1 MDSMV
6 ANLMDDYVR
15 GSNYDDS
22 FGNVLDLMN
31 FESQDQM
38 FSPYSLQSI
47 EQYFMESQNDVEN
60 IPRNILKVS
69 LNEKMLRA
77 LHLFKELSGGGIL
90 AQLWVPMKNGDQYVL
105 STCEQPFLLDQTLSG
120 YREVSRMFTFATEVG
135 PGCFPGLPG
144 RVFISKVPEWTS
156 NVMYYSKAEYL
167 RVQHAIDHEVRGS
180 IALPVFEE
188 DDSIDGDKSCCAV
201 LEIVTT
207 KEKLDF
213 DLEIDNISR
222 ALQAV
227 DLSSIATPRIYP
239 QVLIKSLSKN
249 QNAALAEITDV
260 LRAICHAHRLPL
272 ALTWIPCSYT
282 EEYSGN
288 QTIRTNSIKKII
300 LNPNEKPVLCVEES
314 ACYSSDTYMQGF
326 IRACGGHFLEQGQG
340 VVGKALQS
348 NQPFFYHD
356 VKEYHISEYPLVHHA
371 RKYGLNAAVAIRLR
385 STFTGEDD
393 YILEFFLPVNI
404 GGGAEQQLLLD
415 NLSSTL
421 QRISRSLRTVSD
433 EELFGKRG
441 FEESM
446 VVNDDLLVL
455 KTAEIDDNTL
465 HEKVDRVSFQKM
477 GGSSRQMEKK
487 KSAYE
492 KNISLRVLQQYFSGS
507 LKDAAKN
514 LGVCPT
520 TLKRICRRHGI
531 YRWPSRKI
539 NKVNRSLK
547 KIQSVLESV
556 EGAEGGLKFDATT
569 GKLVSAGSIMQE
581 FDPSTQF
588 YFNTKTDYWTK
599 NLDAPIANATS
610 LSSTSCIDYE
620 EYLFDVKNC
629 DESKLAAL
637 DTRGPSWPPSLKT
650 IPWTTSPNAPKNS
663 FLLREY
669 NGLELRDVNNIKA
682 ETSGSYL
689 FSDCSSSKISIDDPV
704 RFGGSTMIDVNDG
717 FIEQSQISSS
727 RMTNSSKQMNSSS
740 SSSRS
745 FDEKSPLKTEAS
757 YEGDSGAKITVK
769 ATYGGDM
776 VRFKFEPSS
785 SSGCCELYE
794 EVAKRFKIETGQFK
808 LNYLD
813 DEEEWVM
820 MVNDS
825 DLRECLEVLE
835 FVGTRTVKFLV
846 RTDVDGPTRNSGT
859 GNHFLAGST

>member
-239 QVLIKSLSKN
+239 QSLSKN

-465 HEKVDRVSFQKM
+465 HEKVDRVSFQFL
-477 GGSSRQMEKK
+477 
-487 KSAYE
+487 
-492 KNISLRVLQQYFSGS
+492 IFV
-507 LKDAAKN
+507 
-514 LGVCPT
+514 VCPT

-669 NGLELRDVNNIKA
+669 NGLELRDGNTNAIFFLLV
-682 ETSGSYL
+682 
-689 FSDCSSSKISIDDPV
+689 V